1 MEYRRG
7 RSFVPAGG
15 HSTGSSISMRRALTF
30 LLILCTLA
38 FWSASLWT
46 LSARVS
52 GTDFLWCSAPAAFGL
67 LMLIGLFVSGRIFN
81 PVDRVRRLFSAVL
94 ATTLL
99 IVIACVY
106 ADVLVL
112 NGAVFEKLLGLF
124 NLGIFIDSRLILT
137 LACAGALV
145 HPVLFVIAGV
155 GLLCL
160 PPPSDNFFRQ

>member
-1 MEYRRG
+1 
-7 RSFVPAGG
+7 
-15 HSTGSSISMRRALTF
+15 MRRALTF
-30 LLILCTLA
+30 LLILCTLL
-38 FWSASLWT
+38 FWSMSLWT

-52 GTDFLWCSAPAAFGL
+52 GTDFLWCCAPAGAGL
-67 LMLIGLFVSGRIFN
+67 LMLIGLFASGRIFN
-81 PVDRVRRLFSAVL
+81 PVDRVRRLFSAAL

-99 IVIACVY
+99 VVIACVY

-112 NGAVFEKLLGLF
+112 NGVIFEKLLGLF

-145 HPVLFVIAGV
+145 HPVLFIIAGV

>member
-1 MEYRRG
+1 
-7 RSFVPAGG
+7 
-15 HSTGSSISMRRALTF
+15 MRRALTF
-30 LLILCTLA
+30 LLILCTLL
-38 FWSASLWT
+38 FWSMSLWT

-52 GTDFLWCSAPAAFGL
+52 GADFLWCCAPAGAGL
-67 LMLIGLFVSGRIFN
+67 LMLIGLFASGRIFN
-81 PVDRVRRLFSAVL
+81 PVDRVRRLFSAAL

-99 IVIACVY
+99 VVIACVI
-106 ADVLVL
+106 
-112 NGAVFEKLLGLF
+112 FEKLLGLF

-145 HPVLFVIAGV
+145 HPVLFIIAGV

>member
-1 MEYRRG
+1 
-7 RSFVPAGG
+7 
-15 HSTGSSISMRRALTF
+15 MRRALTF
-30 LLILCTLA
+30 LLILCTLL
-38 FWSASLWT
+38 FWSMSLWT

-52 GTDFLWCSAPAAFGL
+52 GADFLWCAPAGAGL
-67 LMLIGLFVSGRIFN
+67 LMLIGLFASGRIFN
-81 PVDRVRRLFSAVL
+81 PVDHVRRLFSAAL

-99 IVIACVY
+99 VVIACVY

-112 NGAVFEKLLGLF
+112 NGVIFEKLLGLF

-145 HPVLFVIAGV
+145 HPVLFIIAGV